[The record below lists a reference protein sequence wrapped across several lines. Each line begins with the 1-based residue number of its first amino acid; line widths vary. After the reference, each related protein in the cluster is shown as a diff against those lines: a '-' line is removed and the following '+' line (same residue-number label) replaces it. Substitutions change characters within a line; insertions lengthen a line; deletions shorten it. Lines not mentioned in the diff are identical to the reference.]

1 MNATKVLIEKYL
13 LIWLVLLS
21 GLASSWNRL
30 ASLDVFSRSADAL
43 PAIIAV
49 TMFAIGWMLPR
60 EEVLQVFARWPTVLS
75 GTAVQYIAMPTF
87 AFLLATQRQLTEPL
101 FIGVIMVGC
110 APGAMASNVLT
121 LTADGNTGYS
131 ISLTTVATMVSPLI
145 VPLALQITLGQTVST
160 AIILSA
166 AIKLCWMVVLP
177 VIVGHLLSR
186 VLPAFEKEIGIT
198 GSIIANLAILWIV
211 AFVVAKIRD

>member
-1 MNATKVLIEKYL
+1 M
-13 LIWLVLLS
+13 
-21 GLASSWNRL
+21 
-30 ASLDVFSRSADAL
+30 
-43 PAIIAV
+43 
-49 TMFAIGWMLPR
+49 
-60 EEVLQVFARWPTVLS
+60 FARWPTVLS

-131 ISLTTVATMVSPLI
+131 ISLTTVATMVSPLM

-186 VLPAFEKEIGIT
+186 VLPTFEKGGRNHRFNHRKLGHSMDCRFRRRQNSRLTCQSRSATSHWSFTIEPVWISGWLREWQ
-198 GSIIANLAILWIV
+198 SHANTDWYETRAHP
-211 AFVVAKIRD
+211 RS